1 MQPHPNGWTLCR
13 KTHSYKNT
21 CIEQLV
27 VGIDWCSPAVG
38 APLLVSKER
47 PILAEFNKAD
57 EYLSLLEHLV
67 RVHLQTV

>member
-1 MQPHPNGWTLCR
+1 M
-13 KTHSYKNT
+13 
-21 CIEQLV
+21 
-27 VGIDWCSPAVG
+27 VGIDWCSPAVD